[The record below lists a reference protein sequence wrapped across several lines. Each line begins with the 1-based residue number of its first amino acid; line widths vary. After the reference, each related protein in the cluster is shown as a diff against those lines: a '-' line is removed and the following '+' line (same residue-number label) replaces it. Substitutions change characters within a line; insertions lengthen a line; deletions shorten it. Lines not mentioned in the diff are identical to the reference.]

1 MSPSTARVLHAAF
14 IIAVLVLVVV
24 LALVRGAADLGDL
37 ELPITVLRSALFVL
51 MLGTLV
57 GQRVLRAGLP
67 TLGSAADA
75 TAWWQAHGPRVLAI
89 WALADGLATVGAV
102 FWFLTGDIV
111 PLAVGTGIGLFLLML
126 ARPAGFTGG

>member
-1 MSPSTARVLHAAF
+1 VSPSAARVLHGAF
-14 IIAVLVLVVV
+14 IMAVLVLVVA

-37 ELPITVLRSALFVL
+37 ELPIPALRIAVFVL

-57 GQRVLRAGLP
+57 GQRVVRAGLP
-67 TLGSAADA
+67 TLRSAAEA
-75 TAWWQAHGPRVLAI
+75 SAWWQAHGPRVLTI

-111 PLAVGTGIGLFLLML
+111 PLAIGTGVGLFLLVL
-126 ARPAGFTGG
+126 ARPAGFEGG